1 MTQRLTVL
9 NSDKFDQ
16 KNPPLRRGFLFT
28 MFPDQ
33 APCIRDFTPTC
44 DGRISSSNFF
54 THGAWSGNIV
64 NSKGG
69 FLSIK
74 LSHVCTWGLMT
85 NTGISPHRKKE
96 RKTHEKG
103 RTATLHDCYA
113 KRERERGRK
122 REKERGRERGRER
135 KRERDRE
142 REREKE
148 REKERERERERGDVP
163 QYYILF
169 HLVCHF
175 FVSNLNRWSGSVGLF
190 CHVPFARNQRDCD
203 QRLKLNYTPNVIDCT
218 RQSLPE
224 RETSNRNVPR
234 QTWQF
239 VDTLRFENRIFT
251 ERIGCVLQ
259 RIARLNQQKWTIFG
273 HLSWRQIRISLTSHV
288 EGFRRLS
295 GQDIVGSKK

>member
-1 MTQRLTVL
+1 MKREGPQRYMTVT
-9 NSDKFDQ
+9 
-16 KNPPLRRGFLFT
+16 RRESEREGE
-28 MFPDQ
+28 
-33 APCIRDFTPTC
+33 R
-44 DGRISSSNFF
+44 
-54 THGAWSGNIV
+54 
-64 NSKGG
+64 
-69 FLSIK
+69 
-74 LSHVCTWGLMT
+74 
-85 NTGISPHRKKE
+85 E
-96 RKTHEKG
+96 RKREG
-103 RTATLHDCYA
+103 EREGE
-113 KRERERGRK
+113 REREREIE
-122 REKERGRERGRER
+122 RERER
-135 KRERDRE
+135 KRERKR
-142 REREKE
+142 
-148 REKERERERERGDVP
+148 EREREREAMYRNITS
-163 QYYILF
+163 YSIW
-169 HLVCHF
+169 CHF

-203 QRLKLNYTPNVIDCT
+203 QRLKLNYTPNVIDYT